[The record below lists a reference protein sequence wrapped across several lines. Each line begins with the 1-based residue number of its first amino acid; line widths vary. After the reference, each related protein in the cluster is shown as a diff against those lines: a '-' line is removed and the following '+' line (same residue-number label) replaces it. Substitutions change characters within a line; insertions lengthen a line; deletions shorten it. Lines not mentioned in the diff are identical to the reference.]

1 MADDGMRIIE
11 KAMKLASHTFD
22 MTNNV
27 NRYPKKLRYSLVDR
41 MQLIS
46 YDIYEY
52 LDDANGMDLRWEK
65 KERINT
71 LFKAVRK
78 CNQLQFYIKLSH
90 EKNLINIKSME
101 YWSKMVCDVK
111 YMTLAWIKSDK
122 QR

>member
-1 MADDGMRIIE
+1 MADNGMRTIE

-52 LDDANGMDLRWEK
+52 LDDANGMDLRWERWNEEDRLALANILVKAGYNVRIGHRLVPGEVKK
-65 KERINT
+65 KEYVVI
-71 LFKAVRK
+71 
-78 CNQLQFYIKLSH
+78 YEEPE
-90 EKNLINIKSME
+90 EKE
-101 YWSKMVCDVK
+101 
-111 YMTLAWIKSDK
+111 
-122 QR
+122 